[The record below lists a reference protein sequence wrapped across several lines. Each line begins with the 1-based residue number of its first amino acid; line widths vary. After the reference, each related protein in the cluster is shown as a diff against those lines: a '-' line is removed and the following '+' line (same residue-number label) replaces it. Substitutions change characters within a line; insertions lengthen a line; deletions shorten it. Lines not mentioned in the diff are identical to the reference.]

1 MILTLSHPININRR
15 LVQEVR
21 QNINVI
27 NRTIKKVNFFTP
39 GSSTMY
45 TAVNKR
51 IDHRTRYPSIKK
63 ETLKKSNEKIY
74 LFISH
79 LALTSRV
86 KVDTLGKVHI
96 DSPVSALIID
106 A

>member
-1 MILTLSHPININRR
+1 M
-15 LVQEVR
+15 R

-39 GSSTMY
+39 GSSIMY
-45 TAVNKR
+45 NTVNKR

-63 ETLKKSNEKIY
+63 ETLKKSNEKTY

-79 LALTSRV
+79 LALISRV

-96 DSPVSALIID
+96 DSLVSAPMKD